1 MWFLENWLISWY
13 LDKDQKPGLLGVNR
27 VSDTWSYEV
36 GGKIMSQLKIR
47 KPRFLRWLSSLVK
60 FLTIAY
66 ITCCILLFILQTRLI
81 FSPTSAIAKTPD
93 AFNIPYEEVWLPVG
107 DRSPKTEKTDKI
119 HGWWLP
125 AANPQPLGTL
135 LYLHGK
141 GFNIGANI
149 NQSYRFRQLG
159 FSVLLIDYRGYG
171 RSQGSFPSENRVY
184 EDAET
189 AYNYLVKQRQLSPS
203 EIFLYGH
210 SLGGAV
216 AVELAVAHS
225 EAAGLIV
232 QSSFTS
238 MLNMVESY
246 SIMRLFPA
254 RLLLT
259 QKFDSL
265 NKVKSIKIP
274 VLFAHGS
281 ADTLIPAAMSKQLY
295 AASGEPKQI
304 LLVAKAKHN
313 NGDTFFNSSEYRQTI
328 VNFAKQYRIK

>member
-1 MWFLENWLISWY
+1 
-13 LDKDQKPGLLGVNR
+13 
-27 VSDTWSYEV
+27 
-36 GGKIMSQLKIR
+36 MSQLKIR
-47 KPRFLRWLSSLVK
+47 KPRFLRCLSSLVK
-60 FLTIAY
+60 FWTIAY
-66 ITCCILLFILQTRLI
+66 ILCCIILFILQTRLI
-81 FSPTSAIAKTPD
+81 FSPTSTIAKTPD
-93 AFNIPYEEVWLPVG
+93 AFNIAYEKVWLPVNG
-107 DRSPKTEKTDKI
+107 RSPKTDKTDKI

-125 AANPQPLGTL
+125 TANPQPLGTL

-149 NQSYRFRQLG
+149 NQSYQFRQLG

-171 RSQGSFPSENRVY
+171 RSQGSFPSEARIY

-216 AVELAVAHS
+216 AVELAIAHS

-238 MLNMVESY
+238 MLDMVERQSL
-246 SIMRLFPA
+246 MRLFPV

-265 NKVKSIKIP
+265 NKVKLLRIP
-274 VLFAHGS
+274 VLFAHGT
-281 ADTLIPAAMSKQLY
+281 ADPLIPAAMSEKLY

-304 LLVAKAKHN
+304 LLVPNAKHN
-313 NGDTFFNSSEYRQTI
+313 NGDAFFNSSEYRQTL
-328 VNFAKQYRIK
+328 VDFAEKSKIKMNK

>member
-1 MWFLENWLISWY
+1 MLEI
-13 LDKDQKPGLLGVNR
+13 QNR
-27 VSDTWSYEV
+27 YRHC
-36 GGKIMSQLKIR
+36 LK
-47 KPRFLRWLSSLVK
+47 LLSSLVK
-60 FLTIAY
+60 FWAIAY
-66 ITCCILLFILQTRLI
+66 IAACILLFILQTRLI
-81 FSPTSAIAKTPD
+81 FQPTPAIAKTPD
-93 AFNIPYEEVWLPVG
+93 AFNIAYQEVWLPVKT
-107 DRSPKTEKTDKI
+107 RSPKIEKL

-125 AANPQPLGTL
+125 AANRQSLGTL
-135 LYLHGK
+135 LYLHGR

-171 RSQGSFPSENRVY
+171 RSQGSFPSEARVY

-210 SLGGAV
+210 SIGGAV
-216 AVELAVAHS
+216 AVELAIAHP

-238 MLNMVESY
+238 MLDMVKRY
-246 SIMRLFPA
+246 SMMRLFPV

-265 NKVKSIKIP
+265 AKVKLLRIP
-274 VLFAHGS
+274 VLFAHGT
-281 ADTLIPAAMSKQLY
+281 ADPLIPAAMSKQLY
-295 AASGEPKQI
+295 AASPEPKKI
-304 LLVAKAKHN
+304 LLVPNAKHN
-313 NGDTFFNSSEYRQTI
+313 NGDAFFNSSEYRQI
-328 VNFAKQYRIK
+328 LVDFADKYRMR

>member
-1 MWFLENWLISWY
+1 
-13 LDKDQKPGLLGVNR
+13 
-27 VSDTWSYEV
+27 
-36 GGKIMSQLKIR
+36 MSKLNKT
-47 KPRFLRWLSSLVK
+47 KKRFLRGLLCLGKLWA
-60 FLTIAY
+60 IAY
-66 ITCCILLFILQTRLI
+66 IASCILLFILQTRLI
-81 FSPTSAIAKTPD
+81 FQPTPAIAKTPD
-93 AFNIPYEEVWLPVG
+93 AFNIPYQEVWLPVKT
-107 DRSPKTEKTDKI
+107 RSRKIEKL

-125 AANPQPLGTL
+125 AANRSSLGTL
-135 LYLHGK
+135 LYLHGR

-171 RSQGSFPSENRVY
+171 RSQGSFPSEYRVY

-210 SLGGAV
+210 SMGGAV
-216 AVELAVAHS
+216 AVELAIAHP

-238 MLNMVESY
+238 MLDMVERY
-246 SIMRLFPA
+246 SMM

-265 NKVKSIKIP
+265 AKVKLLLIP
-274 VLFAHGS
+274 VLFAHGT
-281 ADTLIPAAMSKQLY
+281 ADPLIPSGMSKKLY
-295 AASGEPKQI
+295 AASPEPKKI
-304 LLVAKAKHN
+304 LLVPNAKHN
-313 NGDTFFNSSEYRQTI
+313 NGDAFFNSSEYRQI
-328 VNFAKQYRIK
+328 LVDFADKYRMR

>member
-1 MWFLENWLISWY
+1 MSKLNKTKKSFLR
-13 LDKDQKPGLLGVNR
+13 GLLCL
-27 VSDTWSYEV
+27 
-36 GGKIMSQLKIR
+36 GKL
-47 KPRFLRWLSSLVK
+47 WA
-60 FLTIAY
+60 IAY
-66 ITCCILLFILQTRLI
+66 IGFCILLFFLQTRLI
-81 FSPTSAIAKTPD
+81 FQPTPAIAKTPD
-93 AFNIPYEEVWLPVG
+93 AFNIPYQEVWLPVKA
-107 DRSPKTEKTDKI
+107 RSPKIEKL

-125 AANPQPLGTL
+125 AANRPSLGTL
-135 LYLHGK
+135 LYLHGR

-171 RSQGSFPSENRVY
+171 RSQGSFPSEARVY

-210 SLGGAV
+210 SIGGAV
-216 AVELAVAHS
+216 AVELAIAHP

-238 MLNMVESY
+238 MLDMVERY
-246 SIMRLFPA
+246 SIMRLFPL

-265 NKVKSIKIP
+265 TKVKLLRIP
-274 VLFAHGS
+274 VLFAHGT
-281 ADTLIPAAMSKQLY
+281 ADPLIPSGMSEKLY
-295 AASGEPKQI
+295 AASPEPKKI
-304 LLVAKAKHN
+304 LLVPNAKHN
-313 NGDTFFNSSEYRQTI
+313 NGDLFFNISEYRETI
-328 VNFAKQYRIK
+328 VDFADKYRRR

>member
-1 MWFLENWLISWY
+1 MNKLNKTKKKILRV
-13 LDKDQKPGLLGVNR
+13 LLCL
-27 VSDTWSYEV
+27 
-36 GGKIMSQLKIR
+36 GKL
-47 KPRFLRWLSSLVK
+47 WA
-60 FLTIAY
+60 IAY
-66 ITCCILLFILQTRLI
+66 IASCILLFILQTRLI
-81 FSPTSAIAKTPD
+81 FQPTPAIAKTPD
-93 AFNIPYEEVWLPVG
+93 AFNIPYQEVWLPVKT
-107 DRSPKTEKTDKI
+107 RSRKIEKL

-125 AANPQPLGTL
+125 AANRSSLGTL
-135 LYLHGK
+135 LYLHGR

-171 RSQGSFPSENRVY
+171 RSQGSFPSEYRVY

-210 SLGGAV
+210 SMGGAV
-216 AVELAVAHS
+216 AVELAIAHP

-238 MLNMVESY
+238 MLDMVERY
-246 SIMRLFPA
+246 SMM

-265 NKVKSIKIP
+265 AKVKLLLIP
-274 VLFAHGS
+274 VLFAHGT
-281 ADTLIPAAMSKQLY
+281 ADPLIPSGMSKKLY
-295 AASGEPKQI
+295 AASPEPKKI
-304 LLVAKAKHN
+304 LLVPNAKHN
-313 NGDTFFNSSEYRQTI
+313 NGDAFFNSSEYRQI
-328 VNFAKQYRIK
+328 LVDFADKYRMR

>member
-1 MWFLENWLISWY
+1 M
-13 LDKDQKPGLLGVNR
+13 
-27 VSDTWSYEV
+27 
-36 GGKIMSQLKIR
+36 
-47 KPRFLRWLSSLVK
+47 VK
-60 FLTIAY
+60 FWSIAY
-66 ITCCILLFILQTRLI
+66 IVCCIILFILQTRLI
-81 FSPTSAIAKTPD
+81 FSPTRAIAKTPD
-93 AFNIPYEEVWLPVG
+93 AFNIPYEEVWLPVNG
-107 DRSPKTEKTDKI
+107 RSPKTDKTDKI

-141 GFNIGANI
+141 GFNIGTNI
-149 NQSYRFRQLG
+149 NQSYQFRQLG
-159 FSVLLIDYRGYG
+159 FSVLLMDYRGYG
-171 RSQGSFPSENRVY
+171 RSQGSFPSEARVY

-216 AVELAVAHS
+216 AVELAVARPKV
-225 EAAGLIV
+225 AGLIV

-238 MLNMVESY
+238 MLDMVQRQSL
-246 SIMRLFPA
+246 MRLFPV

-265 NKVKSIKIP
+265 NKVKLLKIP

-281 ADTLIPAAMSKQLY
+281 ADSLIPAAMSEKLY
-295 AASGEPKQI
+295 AASAGEPKQI
-304 LLVAKAKHN
+304 LLVPNAKHN
-313 NGDTFFNSSEYRQTI
+313 NGDAFFNSSEYRQTL
-328 VNFAKQYRIK
+328 VDFAEKSKIKMNK

>member
-1 MWFLENWLISWY
+1 
-13 LDKDQKPGLLGVNR
+13 
-27 VSDTWSYEV
+27 
-36 GGKIMSQLKIR
+36 MSLLKIT

-60 FLTIAY
+60 FLAIAY
-66 ITCCILLFILQTRLI
+66 LVSCILLFILQTRLI
-81 FSPTSAIAKTPD
+81 FSPTPAIAKTPD
-93 AFNIPYEEVWLPVG
+93 AFNIPYEEVWLPVNG
-107 DRSPKTEKTDKI
+107 RSPKTEKTEKI

-149 NQSYRFRQLG
+149 NQSYRLRQFG

-203 EIFLYGH
+203 KIFLYGH

-225 EAAGLIV
+225 ESAGLIV

-238 MLNMVESY
+238 MLDMVERQSL
-246 SIMRLFPA
+246 MRVFPL

-259 QKFDSL
+259 QNFDSL
-265 NKVKSIKIP
+265 AKVKLLRIP
-274 VLFAHGS
+274 VLFVHGT
-281 ADTLIPAAMSKQLY
+281 ADPLIPAAMSEKLY
-295 AASGEPKQI
+295 AASPEPKQI
-304 LLVAKAKHN
+304 LLVPNAKHN
-313 NGDTFFNSSEYRQTI
+313 NGDAFFNSSEYGQTI
-328 VNFAKQYRIK
+328 VDFAEKSRIR

>member
-1 MWFLENWLISWY
+1 MC
-13 LDKDQKPGLLGVNR
+13 LGKL
-27 VSDTWSYEV
+27 WA
-36 GGKIMSQLKIR
+36 
-47 KPRFLRWLSSLVK
+47 
-60 FLTIAY
+60 IAY
-66 ITCCILLFILQTRLI
+66 IACCILLFFLQTRLI
-81 FSPTSAIAKTPD
+81 FQPTPTIAKTPD
-93 AFNIPYEEVWLPVG
+93 AFNIPYQEVWLPVKA
-107 DRSPKTEKTDKI
+107 RSRKIEKL

-125 AANPQPLGTL
+125 AANRPSLGTL
-135 LYLHGK
+135 LYLHGR

-171 RSQGSFPSENRVY
+171 RSQGSFPSEARVY

-210 SLGGAV
+210 SIGGAV
-216 AVELAVAHS
+216 AVELAIAHP

-238 MLNMVESY
+238 MLDMVKRY
-246 SIMRLFPA
+246 SMMRLFPV

-265 NKVKSIKIP
+265 AKVKLLRIP
-274 VLFAHGS
+274 VFFAHGT
-281 ADTLIPAAMSKQLY
+281 ADPLIPAAMSKKLY
-295 AASGEPKQI
+295 AASPEPKKI
-304 LLVAKAKHN
+304 LLVPNAKHN
-313 NGDTFFNSSEYRQTI
+313 NGDLFFNISEYRQTI
-328 VNFAKQYRIK
+328 VDFAEKYRRR